1 MDNSLYEKIIRE
13 DEKVDWY
20 GAEVPQG
27 LITDLVRF
35 ASEGLSHEL
44 DKLKSSLDE
53 LRGTDLEKRK
63 NYIKSVERNLQTLPY
78 TLNGDFYMK
87 KKNRIESAI
96 EEENKNKKPIKKTK
110 ETTKNVKV
118 TSKKPTKKSDLIFG
132 KNKK

>member
-13 DEKVDWY
+13 DDKIDWY

-27 LITDLVRF
+27 LITPLVRF

-63 NYIKSVERNLQTLPY
+63 NYIKAVESNLQTLPY

-87 KKNRIESAI
+87 KRKRIESAI
-96 EEENKNKKPIKKTK
+96 EEENK
-110 ETTKNVKV
+110 
-118 TSKKPTKKSDLIFG
+118 SKKPTKKSKETTKNNKVTSKKTTKNGDLIFG
-132 KNKK
+132 KK